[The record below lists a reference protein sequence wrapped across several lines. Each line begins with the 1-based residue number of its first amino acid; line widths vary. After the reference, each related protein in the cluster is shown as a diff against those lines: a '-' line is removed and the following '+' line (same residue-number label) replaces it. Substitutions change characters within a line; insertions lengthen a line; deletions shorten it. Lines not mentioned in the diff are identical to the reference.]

1 MVYIEQSDRIQ
12 RAKYMLSH
20 SCVPEEMQ
28 IIEIEYPTGGINYG
42 EESREEK
49 QYFGWQEDLSYNAK
63 TYWTNTIK
71 KSLGSNKRRIL
82 MNIFDLI
89 AQGFVVTTANLENSV
104 CVSFKNNNFM
114 RDVYVSRQDLMN
126 YNGGAVSSPIL
137 EDKICRNIWNQYQKA
152 FDHTLLK
159 RNIKELC
166 KP

>member
-1 MVYIEQSDRIQ
+1 
-12 RAKYMLSH
+12 
-20 SCVPEEMQ
+20 
-28 IIEIEYPTGGINYG
+28 
-42 EESREEK
+42 
-49 QYFGWQEDLSYNAK
+49 
-63 TYWTNTIK
+63 
-71 KSLGSNKRRIL
+71 

-137 EDKICRNIWNQYQKA
+137 EDKICRDIWNQYQKS

-159 RNIKELC
+159 RNLKELC